1 MNCVY
6 VGVCLTLVQGFVIVL
21 LEDLSEDE
29 GYTVVCAV
37 WSSEDSLQ
45 DLHCCLQITTEEVE
59 W

>member
-37 WSSEDSLQ
+37 WSSEDSL
-45 DLHCCLQITTEEVE
+45 
-59 W
+59 